1 MSVDDLRLVDTA
13 GDQERVEDC
22 LNRTDCLFIT
32 AAVQGKSALGSR
44 EQGRLLRVEIEKSDL
59 VYFRAKGV
67 CSAAFADAKAAASP
81 GANIAEIELFIV
93 ANSRFSPLDF
103 ITLSTHWCGMFGQK
117 RVLVTCPDYGV
128 ASEGHGLKRVGAEAN
143 YYDAQRSVLDS
154 APYVPGETP
163 CRYFASIFGSDFSFT
178 SPWQILKDEMVI
190 RFGSNIMSA
199 SCAYGV
205 FKKCYPE
212 LEARAWNPYDH
223 KPVPDGAY
231 PRRLFKDAA
240 Q

>member
-1 MSVDDLRLVDTA
+1 MSTDDLRPVDA
-13 GDQERVEDC
+13 PGDRKRAEEC

-32 AAVQGKSALGSR
+32 AAVPGRSGQRACKQS
-44 EQGRLLRVEIEKSDL
+44 RLLRAEIEKSGL
-59 VYFRAKGV
+59 VYFRARGRFDV
-67 CSAAFADAKAAASP
+67 PSVAA
-81 GANIAEIELFIV
+81 GAVEAELFMV
-93 ANSRFSPLDF
+93 VNSRFSPLDF
-103 ITLSTHWCGMFGQK
+103 IALATHWCGMFDQK
-117 RVLVTCPDYGV
+117 QVLVTCPDRGV
-128 ASEGHGLKRVGAEAN
+128 LDESCSSKRVCAEAN
-143 YYDAQRSVLDS
+143 LYDAQRNVLDS
-154 APYVPGETP
+154 APYVPGETLS
-163 CRYFASIFGSDFSFT
+163 RYFAGIFGSDFSLT
-178 SPWQILKDEMVI
+178 SPWRLLKDGGVI

-205 FKKCYPE
+205 FRKCYPE

>member
-1 MSVDDLRLVDTA
+1 MLVDDFRLVDA
-13 GDQERVEDC
+13 SGDRKRAQEC

-32 AAVQGKSALGSR
+32 AAVPGRSGQRAC
-44 EQGRLLRVEIEKSDL
+44 EQGRLLRTEIEKSGL
-59 VYFRAKGV
+59 VYFRARGRFAV
-67 CSAAFADAKAAASP
+67 PSVAA
-81 GANIAEIELFIV
+81 GAVEAELFMV
-93 ANSRFSPLDF
+93 VNSRFSPLDF
-103 ITLSTHWCGMFGQK
+103 ITLATHWCAMFDQ
-117 RVLVTCPDYGV
+117 RQVLVTCPDRGV
-128 ASEGHGLKRVGAEAN
+128 ADESCSPKRVGAEAN
-143 YYDAQRSVLDS
+143 FYDAQRSVLDS